1 MLRTPPL
8 ALMMTLL
15 AAPLAAQASP
25 YIALDDPMLPALE
38 HLIRRGEIDDPTPMV
53 RPFRRMDAMR
63 ALDSAVAQGRLADT
77 ALAAALRDAWADPDS
92 SPRWEVTPQGGFQTY
107 TDARRDPLHP
117 AGKASINPYIALR
130 LQATFGPVVIVSRPT
145 VEPRLT
151 NDPDWPG
158 RKDILVSGQFPEAY
172 VSAQW
177 KWVRLFYGQVER
189 EWRPQEFSGIG
200 LSSLGYPRPDFGF
213 ELGVPRFHLTSHTS
227 TLRNAT
233 DSAGE
238 PISRYFFAHRL
249 HAQVSK
255 RVTLGLWE
263 TVVLAGPSR
272 SFDARYRNPATL
284 LLLANEYGLGDDGN
298 VLLGLDFQ
306 WRFAG
311 ATTLS
316 AQVGLDDF
324 QYKDKSSDTRAPD
337 RYAFAVSVR
346 GPVGQNIGWYAG
358 YSQASSLALHTADP
372 FLAFTEHDVGIGRT
386 FPDNDQFLLGGSWPV
401 TRHWILAPE
410 LTLLRQGQ
418 GRLTDPWPT
427 GTALGDTPTLFIGTT
442 ERTWRAALSVSG
454 RQGPLAVTGQA
465 GVHYLENADHVE
477 GQTDTRFVG
486 RIQATLQLG
495 WKGRFKE

>member
-8 ALMMTLL
+8 ALALLLL

-25 YIALDDPMLPALE
+25 YIALDDPLLPALE

-53 RPFRRMDAMR
+53 RPFRRLDAVR

-77 ALAAALRDAWADPDS
+77 ALAAALRSAWVDTDTTA
-92 SPRWEVTPQGGFQTY
+92 RWEILGQGGFQAY

-117 AGKASINPYIALR
+117 AGKGSINPYLSLR
-130 LQATFGPVVIVSRPT
+130 LQAIFGPVVLATRPSI
-145 VEPRLT
+145 EPRLT

-158 RKDILVSGQFPEAY
+158 RKDLTVTGQHAEAY
-172 VSAQW
+172 VSAQF
-177 KWVRLFYGQVER
+177 KWFRLFYGQIDR

-213 ELGVPRFHLTSHTS
+213 EVGSPRYHLTSHAS
-227 TLRNAT
+227 TLRDVT
-233 DSAGE
+233 DPSGTV
-238 PISRYFFAHRL
+238 INRYFFAHRF

-255 RVTLGLWE
+255 RVSLGLWE
-263 TVVLAGPSR
+263 TVVLGGPSR
-272 SFDARYRNPATL
+272 SFDARYRNPVAL

-298 VLLGLDFQ
+298 VLLGLDVQ
-306 WRFAG
+306 WRFAR

-316 AQVGLDDF
+316 AQFGLDDF
-324 QYKDKSSDTRAPD
+324 QYQKGSDSTRVPN
-337 RYAFAVSVR
+337 RYAFAVAVR
-346 GPVGQNIGWYAG
+346 GPLGAKLGWWAG
-358 YSQASSLALHTADP
+358 YTQASSLAFRASNPYEVLTDS
-372 FLAFTEHDVGIGRT
+372 DVGLGRT
-386 FPDNDQFLLGGSWPV
+386 YADNDQFALGGSIPV
-401 TRHWILAPE
+401 TSHWLVSPE

-427 GTALGDTPTLFIGTT
+427 GAAIGDTPTLFIGTM
-442 ERTWRAALSVSG
+442 ERTWRAALAVSG

-465 GVHYLENADHVE
+465 GIHYLENADHID
-477 GQTDTRFVG
+477 GKTDTRFVG
-486 RIQATLQLG
+486 RIQATLELG